1 MANNK
6 CNVEWGLPLLKRFK
20 SGRLAEEE
28 KLQVNLGFDTLF
40 DEIDQK
46 RAVRK
51 QQVEIQV
58 DKQIQDAEKKY
69 FVSVNIIGFE
79 EFGLSVNEYCR
90 KFLRFPKEL
99 VHQRL
104 KPCNLCKLQQ
114 QLKVIKY
121 FFI

>member
-6 CNVEWGLPLLKRFK
+6 CNVEWGLPPLKRFK
-20 SGRLAEEE
+20 SGRLTEEE

-40 DEIDQK
+40 DEMDQK

-58 DKQIQDAEKKY
+58 DKHIQDAKKKY
-69 FVSVNIIGFE
+69 LISVNIIGFE

-90 KFLRFPKEL
+90 KMRFPKEL
-99 VHQRL
+99 VHERL
-104 KPCNLCKLQQ
+104 KPYNL
-114 QLKVIKY
+114 
-121 FFI
+121 

>member
-20 SGRLAEEE
+20 SGRLTEEE

-40 DEIDQK
+40 DEMDQK

-58 DKQIQDAEKKY
+58 DKQIQDAKKKY

-79 EFGLSVNEYCR
+79 EFGMNIATKCAFRRNWYISV
-90 KFLRFPKEL
+90 
-99 VHQRL
+99 
-104 KPCNLCKLQQ
+104 
-114 QLKVIKY
+114 
-121 FFI
+121 